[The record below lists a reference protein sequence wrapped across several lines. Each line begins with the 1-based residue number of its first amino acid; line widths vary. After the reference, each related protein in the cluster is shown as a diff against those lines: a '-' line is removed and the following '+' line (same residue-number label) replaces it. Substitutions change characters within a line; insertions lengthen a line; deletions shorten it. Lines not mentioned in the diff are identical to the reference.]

1 MVIALKTSY
10 TMPAHASLAPFGTWW
25 SVATLTPR
33 IEPRD
38 GRAEVE
44 VGVEVEVGWGGG
56 ALIGGRATLT
66 EDSVGCRKP
75 RPAGDDGGLG
85 PEDDDSETGGSFPG
99 TGGAHGAEFWHPP
112 KRPGRQLT
120 QVFPSFTQLHFL
132 QMPERLQRQHGIIGQ
147 APSPSPPGD
156 SIALKE
162 AWAESRA

>member
-38 GRAEVE
+38 GRAEV
-44 VGVEVEVGWGGG
+44 VEVEVGWGGG

-66 EDSVGCRKP
+66 EDSVGCRKL
-75 RPAGDDGGLG
+75 RPADDNGGLG

-120 QVFPSFTQLHFL
+120 QVFPSFTQLHLL
-132 QMPERLQRQHGIIGQ
+132 QL
-147 APSPSPPGD
+147 PSPSPWPQYGRFRFLRCD
-156 SIALKE
+156 L
-162 AWAESRA
+162 WLL